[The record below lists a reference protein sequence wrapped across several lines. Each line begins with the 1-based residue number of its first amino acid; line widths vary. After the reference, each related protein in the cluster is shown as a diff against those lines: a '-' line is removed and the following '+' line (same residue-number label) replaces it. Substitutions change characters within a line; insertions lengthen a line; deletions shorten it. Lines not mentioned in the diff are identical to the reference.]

1 MNSTAGLLFGRGV
14 SGYIT
19 AQSRESANDP
29 GGFVFRG
36 GEVTGTGQAYLGR
49 AYGPYSRV
57 IFYNAWLS
65 SVVTPPG
72 WNAWN
77 LQGQE

>member
-1 MNSTAGLLFGRGV
+1 MNSTAGLLFGRG

-19 AQSRESANDP
+19 AQSRGSENDP
-29 GGFVFRG
+29 AGFVFRG